1 MLKYD
6 KTDISEGIDV
16 DKTNESREC
25 KFCHYWYFLNKNF
38 SYGPFTCDGCYAI
51 VQMSTDF
58 KDFTIIH
65 VKKTACKVYFKD
77 ISKNKAKKLMN
88 TFNIVVKTGDIYCND

>member
-1 MLKYD
+1 
-6 KTDISEGIDV
+6 
-16 DKTNESREC
+16 
-25 KFCHYWYFLNKNF
+25 
-38 SYGPFTCDGCYAI
+38 
-51 VQMSTDF
+51 MSTDF